1 MTRVEMGSVKREG
14 LQKGF
19 KESGSG
25 QSALRRVRQDRVG
38 CCGVNYAS
46 TDVDCIVVGGGL

>member
-25 QSALRRVRQDRVG
+25 QSALRRVRQDRVA
-38 CCGVNYAS
+38 VAE
-46 TDVDCIVVGGGL
+46 